1 VSAARRSSRA
11 TARPTRAARPSGEA
25 SGGHGARPTSA
36 LAAAKPDV
44 PALER
49 FLQSLGVDGARNQ
62 EYAVTAALLAELLVE
77 YTSGLREERPMLRPL
92 PYNGRPDEIVSVE
105 GIVVYGLCPHHLV
118 PYLGEVRV
126 RYMPSEQVSGAG
138 AMVRYVRDLARVP
151 RLQEDVTQAIADGV
165 HDFLEPVGVEV
176 WMRARHLC
184 MELRGS
190 GSRARLVT
198 EARRGE
204 PLPPLGSGRGLG
216 IGPTP
221 KRPAR

>member
-1 VSAARRSSRA
+1 MSAARRS
-11 TARPTRAARPSGEA
+11 TKPARL
-25 SGGHGARPTSA
+25 ARPTSP

-44 PALER
+44 QALER
-49 FLQSLGVDGARNQ
+49 FLQSLGVDASRNQ
-62 EYAVTAALLAELLVE
+62 EYAVTAALLAELLAE

-92 PYNGRPDEIVSVE
+92 AYNGRLGEIVSVE

-118 PYLGEVRV
+118 PYLAEVRV
-126 RYMPSEQVSGAG
+126 RYMPNEQVSGAG
-138 AMVRYVRDLARVP
+138 AMVRFVRDLARVP
-151 RLQEDVTQAIADGV
+151 RLQEDLTQAIADGV
-165 HDFLEPVGVEV
+165 HDFLDPTGVEV

-204 PLPPLGSGRGLG
+204 PLHARGSGAVPGS
-216 IGPTP
+216 GPAP

>member
-1 VSAARRSSRA
+1 MSAARRSAKPARH
-11 TARPTRAARPSGEA
+11 TRPTTP
-25 SGGHGARPTSA
+25 

-44 PALER
+44 QALER
-49 FLQSLGVDGARNQ
+49 FLQSLGVDASRNQ
-62 EYAVTAALLAELLVE
+62 EYAVTAALLAELLAE

-92 PYNGRPDEIVSVE
+92 AYNGRTDEIVSVE

-126 RYMPSEQVSGAG
+126 RYIPSEQVSGAG
-138 AMVRYVRDLARVP
+138 AMVRFVRDLARVP
-151 RLQEDVTQAIADGV
+151 RLQEDLTQAIADGV
-165 HDFLEPVGVEV
+165 HDFLEPVGVDV
-176 WMRARHLC
+176 RMRARHLC

-204 PLPPLGSGRGLG
+204 PISSNGTGSG
-216 IGPTP
+216 TAP

>member
-11 TARPTRAARPSGEA
+11 ASRHARPTAPLA
-25 SGGHGARPTSA
+25 GAR
-36 LAAAKPDV
+36 PDV

-49 FLQSLGVDGARNQ
+49 FLQSLGVDPSRNQ
-62 EYAVTAALLAELLVE
+62 EYAVTAALLAELLAE

-92 PYNGRPDEIVSVE
+92 AYNGRPHETVSVE
-105 GIVVYGLCPHHLV
+105 GMVVYGLCPHHLV
-118 PYLGEVRV
+118 PYLAEVRV
-126 RYMPSEQVSGAG
+126 RYMPNEQVSGAG
-138 AMVRYVRDLARVP
+138 AMVRFVRDLARVP
-151 RLQEDVTQAIADGV
+151 RLQEDLTQAIAGGV
-165 HDFLEPVGVEV
+165 HDFLEPIGVEV
-176 WMRARHLC
+176 WIRARHLC

-204 PLPPLGSGRGLG
+204 SLSAAPSGSGSA
-216 IGPTP
+216 P